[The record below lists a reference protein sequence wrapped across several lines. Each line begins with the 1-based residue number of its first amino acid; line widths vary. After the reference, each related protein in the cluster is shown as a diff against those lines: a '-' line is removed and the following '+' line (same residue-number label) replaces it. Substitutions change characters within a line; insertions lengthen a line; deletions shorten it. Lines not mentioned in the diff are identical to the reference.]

1 MAKPVDL
8 QGKAILKLTSTQQKQ
23 RRRIIAWIR
32 KALRRG

>member
-8 QGKAILKLTSTQQKQ
+8 QGKAIAKFTSAQQKQ
-23 RRRIIAWIR
+23 RRRIISWIR